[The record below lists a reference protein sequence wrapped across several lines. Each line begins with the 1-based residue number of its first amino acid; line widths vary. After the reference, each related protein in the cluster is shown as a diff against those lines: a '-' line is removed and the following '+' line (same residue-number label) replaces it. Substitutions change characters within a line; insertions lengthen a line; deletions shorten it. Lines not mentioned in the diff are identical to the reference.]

1 VNPHLD
7 GYTKPKSPENT
18 PKKKKDPTEN
28 QKKTEIKI

>member
-18 PKKKKDPTEN
+18 PKKKDPTEN